1 MNVSIQFVTVLLMA
15 RCTKE
20 EALKTRGRILDA
32 AEQVFYEKGVSHTS
46 LADVAQAAGVT
57 RGAIYWHFDNKGDL
71 FNAMIERVA
80 LPLDELK
87 AASTDPD
94 ETDPLGRIRDLCVL
108 CLRNT
113 ATDTHRH
120 RVFDILF
127 LKCEFIE
134 DMEPMTA
141 RHRAT
146 LREGLAQLEKAL
158 RNAISRGQLPADL
171 NPVHA
176 ARMVHAMI
184 GGLLRGAALLP
195 DLFDAAANADKVVD
209 AVLDALRFSPALRSG
224 GQTHEPKPAHERRNL
239 SRALPHDLTA
249 TMKRR

>member
-1 MNVSIQFVTVLLMA
+1 MA

-20 EALKTRGRILDA
+20 EALKTRDHILDA
-32 AEQVFYEKGVSHTS
+32 AERVFFEKGVSRTS
-46 LADVAQAAGVT
+46 LADIAQAAGVT
-57 RGAIYWHFDNKGDL
+57 RGAIYWHFENKGDV

-87 AASTDPD
+87 AASIAPD
-94 ETDPLGRIRDLCVL
+94 EPDPLGRIRDLCVL

-113 ATDTHRH
+113 ATDAQRH

-134 DMEPMTA
+134 DMEPVA
-141 RHRAT
+141 RRHQAA
-146 LREGLAQLEKAL
+146 LREGLEQLENGL

-171 NPVHA
+171 DPVHG
-176 ARMVHAMI
+176 ARMVHATI

-195 DLFDAAANADKVVD
+195 DLFDVAANAGRMVD
-209 AVLDALRFSPALRSG
+209 AMLDALRFSPAMRTNAES
-224 GQTHEPKPAHERRNL
+224 RNH
-239 SRALPHDLTA
+239 AI
-249 TMKRR
+249 